1 MILPLQKFESAH
13 VQFLKRPILAGWLI
27 QATRGGRAPCN
38 SDDDNGDEFR
48 NDNDVTSVQDN
59 ITKRRTVA
67 SNIPCN

>member
-38 SDDDNGDEFR
+38 SDDDDDDGDDDGDEIR
-48 NDNDVTSVQDN
+48 NDNDVTSV
-59 ITKRRTVA
+59 
-67 SNIPCN
+67 

>member
-38 SDDDNGDEFR
+38 SDDDVVDGDDGDDGDEIM
-48 NDNDVTSVQDN
+48 NDNDVTRV
-59 ITKRRTVA
+59 
-67 SNIPCN
+67 